1 MIIECV
7 QNRHFDIK
15 FEPVQ
20 IFLIIASLI
29 VENQGDAIA
38 TKTKRRKMKKMERK
52 KGRCVN
58 ILTKLISFWNM
69 QHKVRISAD
78 PSLLFSRIF
87 SIFKY
92 HTLFMPS
99 YCLLQFLGSLA
110 SACLQRFQWRIVCLS
125 PSHLVWRVLLI
136 KDNHVYFVIGIAE

>member
-58 ILTKLISFWNM
+58 ILTKLISF
-69 QHKVRISAD
+69 
-78 PSLLFSRIF
+78 
-87 SIFKY
+87 
-92 HTLFMPS
+92 
-99 YCLLQFLGSLA
+99 
-110 SACLQRFQWRIVCLS
+110 
-125 PSHLVWRVLLI
+125 
-136 KDNHVYFVIGIAE
+136 

>member
-1 MIIECV
+1 MITECV

-52 KGRCVN
+52 KGTIC
-58 ILTKLISFWNM
+58 
-69 QHKVRISAD
+69 
-78 PSLLFSRIF
+78 
-87 SIFKY
+87 
-92 HTLFMPS
+92 
-99 YCLLQFLGSLA
+99 
-110 SACLQRFQWRIVCLS
+110 
-125 PSHLVWRVLLI
+125 
-136 KDNHVYFVIGIAE
+136 